1 MCCMRIRLSAR
12 PTRPKRAARSVCVCV
27 CVCVCVPQPLWLKP
41 FSLELNGLNPL
52 HTALVKYVLWLVLA
66 GEDGVAL
73 FLLGPQVCCEFCQK
87 SSRKLC

>member
-1 MCCMRIRLSAR
+1 M
-12 PTRPKRAARSVCVCV
+12 CVCV
-27 CVCVCVPQPLWLKP
+27 CGLPGS
-41 FSLELNGLNPL
+41 SLELNGLNPL

-73 FLLGPQVCCEFCQK
+73 FLLGPQVFCCEFRQK